1 MTDIFSNA
9 WCDCCGEITAHIHL
23 GQRRLECTT
32 EGCHETRDADANQQ
46 FPPNTPVPLCPT
58 CLGSG
63 YARIDDA
70 YFAPKEGSV

>member
-1 MTDIFSNA
+1 MTDIFDSA
-9 WCDCCGEITAHIHL
+9 FCEVCGEITAHYVL
-23 GQRRLECTT
+23 GQRRLECSD
-32 EGCHETRDADANQQ
+32 CHETRDADVNQQ

-70 YFAPKEGSV
+70 YFAPKEGSA